1 MRLTKSGRLDER
13 YTGGAEGNAV
23 ATVFGVLIVL
33 IGWGGYYLYNL
44 FFGEGEETDA
54 SLLEE
59 VESAPVEESGGVLEF
74 IDHLATE
81 ETILFWC
88 LLGGLFLLGL
98 GMMIRGYRMM
108 KRQKA
113 EELKKKI

>member
-88 LLGGLFLLGL
+88 LLVEILSKMAGDLPLP
-98 GMMIRGYRMM
+98 
-108 KRQKA
+108 
-113 EELKKKI
+113 EWELKSFSTS

>member
-23 ATVFGVLIVL
+23 ATVLGVLIVL

-88 LLGGLFLLGL
+88 LLGGLFLLGV
-98 GMMIRGYRMM
+98 GMMTRGYRMM

-113 EELKKKI
+113 EE